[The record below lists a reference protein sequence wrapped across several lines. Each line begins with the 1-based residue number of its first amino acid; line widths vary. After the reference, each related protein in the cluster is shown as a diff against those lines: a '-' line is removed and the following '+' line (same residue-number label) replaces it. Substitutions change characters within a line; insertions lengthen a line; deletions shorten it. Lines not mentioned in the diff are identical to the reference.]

1 MQELDHRKSQEAIEY
16 KRKVGD
22 LEDSMLASVLS
33 KPQRYEPKAYS
44 NELRNQ
50 MQDDSLRKLEET
62 NAKKERIELNNI
74 YGGVHSNE
82 RQKMLE
88 IIDKRLGIDR
98 FSTVVLNQRKNE

>member
-1 MQELDHRKSQEAIEY
+1 
-16 KRKVGD
+16 
-22 LEDSMLASVLS
+22 MLASVMS

-44 NELRNQ
+44 NELRHQ
-50 MQDDSLRKLEET
+50 MQDDSLRKLEES
-62 NAKKERIELNNI
+62 NSKKEKIELNNI

-98 FSTVVLNQRKNE
+98 FAKEAMSQRRSEEPQMQQLYSNP